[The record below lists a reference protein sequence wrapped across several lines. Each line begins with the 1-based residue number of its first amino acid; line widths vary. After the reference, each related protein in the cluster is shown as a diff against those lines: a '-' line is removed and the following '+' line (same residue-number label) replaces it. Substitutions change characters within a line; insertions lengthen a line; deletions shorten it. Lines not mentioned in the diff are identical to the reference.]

1 MIPMTPESEAFL
13 NALVPADGKVS
24 TDHTDAVYDLLVPI
38 HGVLAETE
46 AHLQAIDALRLA
58 ADRAEDNPQ
67 VYGWFERFKQT
78 IDAARRLNADA
89 KRSVEAISD
98 VCFQLDTYAREMR
111 AQVAVGV
118 PAKQNRYVVN
128 LTPDEYEELLAS
140 RDRAHKDLADAL
152 TKLNEIEDKGKEKA

>member
-1 MIPMTPESEAFL
+1 MIPMSPESEAFL
-13 NALVPADGKVS
+13 NALVPAEGKVS

-46 AHLQAIDALRLA
+46 AHLQAIDALRIA

-111 AQVAVGV
+111 EQIARGV
-118 PAKQNRYVVN
+118 PQKQHKYVVN
-128 LTPDEYEELLAS
+128 ISAEEYEELVAA
-140 RDRAHKDLADAL
+140 RDRAHKELADAL
-152 TKLNEIEDKGKEKA
+152 TKLNDLEDRAKEKP